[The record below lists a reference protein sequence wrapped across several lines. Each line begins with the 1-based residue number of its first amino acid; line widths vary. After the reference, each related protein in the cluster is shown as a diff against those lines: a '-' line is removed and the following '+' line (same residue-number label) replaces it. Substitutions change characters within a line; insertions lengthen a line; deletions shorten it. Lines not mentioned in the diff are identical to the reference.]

1 MEKLPD
7 STEINCSKYLS
18 AEMGSFTF
26 VTKYCPFCPL
36 KFCHHDDDDDD
47 HNVFQEAAFELN
59 GCLTKGLENYRLS
72 EQLQNT
78 LHFSEAM
85 GLKNCRLSYMP
96 DDTVD
101 SFKAC

>member
-85 GLKNCRLSYMP
+85 GLKKL
-96 DDTVD
+96 
-101 SFKAC
+101 

>member
-47 HNVFQEAAFELN
+47 DNVFQKVACELN

-85 GLKNCRLSYMP
+85 GLKNCRLSEKSISCQTP
-96 DDTVD
+96 GLP
-101 SFKAC
+101 

>member
-1 MEKLPD
+1 MKKLPD

-26 VTKYCPFCPL
+26 VTKHCPSRPL

-47 HNVFQEAAFELN
+47 DDDDGVFQKAACELN

-78 LHFSEAM
+78 LTFSEAM
-85 GLKNCRLSYMP
+85 GLKNCRLS
-96 DDTVD
+96 
-101 SFKAC
+101 

>member
-85 GLKNCRLSYMP
+85 GLKNCRFS
-96 DDTVD
+96 
-101 SFKAC
+101 

>member
-1 MEKLPD
+1 MKKLPD

-26 VTKYCPFCPL
+26 VTKYCPSRLL
-36 KFCHHDDDDDD
+36 KFCHHDDHDDDD
-47 HNVFQEAAFELN
+47 VFQKAACELN

-85 GLKNCRLSYMP
+85 GLKNCRLS
-96 DDTVD
+96 
-101 SFKAC
+101 